1 MRKTDCRTPEGG
13 REGFAIRNVRSEE
26 YAESDKIGRR
36 L

>member
-13 REGFAIRNVRSEE
+13 REDFSIRNVRSEE